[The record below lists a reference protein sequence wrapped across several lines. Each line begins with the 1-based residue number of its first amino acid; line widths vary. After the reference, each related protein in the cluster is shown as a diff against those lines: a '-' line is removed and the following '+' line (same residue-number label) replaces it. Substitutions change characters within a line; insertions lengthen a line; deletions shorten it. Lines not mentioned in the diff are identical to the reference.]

1 MPPPRP
7 SHPPF
12 QGHASL
18 LVALGALPLALLQLE
33 AAYCAAAVSAYELH
47 DHLDFTPL
55 LRSRLLAELGS
66 SGPLSSLLKRR
77 VLRLVACWVTRLE
90 GSDRPPLYRA
100 VNACLWNTDPC
111 LQLGAVACLHA
122 LVDDWGFEDQ
132 QFAEF
137 LAPCCSGLLH
147 RVLPACKELES
158 HTLVGGRAGQGSQ
171 GQVFNLLN
179 VVIERMGDLMRPH
192 VEGLLALMPGLWSD
206 HGGQSLVQVQI
217 LLALQ
222 RLVNVLGA
230 ESSVAYPL
238 LLPML
243 QYATDPRQPDA
254 LHLLEDGL
262 GLWLVAVRN
271 ALTPE
276 PGLLGL
282 LPHLALAMG
291 QSTEH
296 LQHACALLSSLVLLG
311 RDPFVAQFHAELNTI
326 FVGSLGNV
334 NERGHLLLLPV
345 MERCLAAAP
354 ASAPQALQPA
364 LLKLL
369 GMVLKGKESRLT
381 VAAACC
387 VLARLLLHSP
397 QTLLDLLAQAAA
409 QGLTVVAKPGW
420 APSLTPPELLLAG
433 LMEEWCDHSD
443 VIAQPRQRKLSALG
457 LCTLLTLPSAASLAC
472 LDVIV
477 ASITGVWF
485 ELEGG
490 NDSTPGDRDAAAT
503 AKLYSGDDSGFDAEL
518 NCAAMSEDAQGET
531 DRRIQASPRA

>member
-1 MPPPRP
+1 
-7 SHPPF
+7 
-12 QGHASL
+12 
-18 LVALGALPLALLQLE
+18 
-33 AAYCAAAVSAYELH
+33 
-47 DHLDFTPL
+47 
-55 LRSRLLAELGS
+55 
-66 SGPLSSLLKRR
+66 
-77 VLRLVACWVTRLE
+77 
-90 GSDRPPLYRA
+90 
-100 VNACLWNTDPC
+100 
-111 LQLGAVACLHA
+111 ACLHA
-122 LVDDWGFEDQ
+122 LVDDWGFDDQ

-158 HTLVGGRAGQGSQ
+158 HTL
-171 GQVFNLLN
+171 VFNLLN

-206 HGGQSLVQVQI
+206 QGGQSLVQI

-222 RLVNVLGA
+222 RLVNVLGV
-230 ESSVAYPL
+230 ESNVAYPL

-296 LQHACALLSSLVLLG
+296 LQHACALLASLVLLG

-369 GMVLKGKESRLT
+369 GMVLKGKESRVT

-409 QGLTVVAKPGW
+409 QAFGLSWKAAMTALQ
-420 APSLTPPELLLAG
+420 AIETRQLLR
-433 LMEEWCDHSD
+433 S
-443 VIAQPRQRKLSALG
+443 
-457 LCTLLTLPSAASLAC
+457 CTLAMTAASMR
-472 LDVIV
+472 
-477 ASITGVWF
+477 
-485 ELEGG
+485 
-490 NDSTPGDRDAAAT
+490 N
-503 AKLYSGDDSGFDAEL
+503 
-518 NCAAMSEDAQGET
+518 
-531 DRRIQASPRA
+531 